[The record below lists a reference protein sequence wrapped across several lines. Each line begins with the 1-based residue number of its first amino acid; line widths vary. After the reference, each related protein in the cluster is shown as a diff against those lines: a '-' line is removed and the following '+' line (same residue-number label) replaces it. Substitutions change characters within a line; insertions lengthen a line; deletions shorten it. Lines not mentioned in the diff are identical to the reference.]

1 MNCPKCAANLP
12 EGAAFCPACGA
23 PRNEIDRLLRDAE
36 RAAKKAVDTVGAA
49 MDRAAKELQPTF
61 DKAVSAVR
69 PARDVANAVR
79 PAAETT
85 AKVAKEVADKTIA
98 AVKPAVTKAAETT
111 ESVARRVK
119 ERVQGH

>member
-23 PRNEIDRLLRDAE
+23 PRSEIDRLLRDAE

-69 PARDVANAVR
+69 PSI
-79 PAAETT
+79 E
-85 AKVAKEVADKTIA
+85 EVARTDKTIA

>member
-1 MNCPKCAANLP
+1 MARRWIGRRKSSNPHSTTA
-12 EGAAFCPACGA
+12 
-23 PRNEIDRLLRDAE
+23 
-36 RAAKKAVDTVGAA
+36 RA
-49 MDRAAKELQPTF
+49 
-61 DKAVSAVR
+61 
-69 PARDVANAVR
+69 ARDVANAVR